1 MTTKKNV
8 YYLMPDMSIFTS
20 SDLYK
25 KNKKVITKYLP
36 EKKVFNVVP
45 AYKPYRIVVIALS
58 SLQATGYHTI
68 YTIDATGDTID
79 DISNGL
85 ESLGG
90 INQEDYGMQKT
101 DEAKAQA
108 IQRGAEDED
117 VAEAGYSRGYSSGYE
132 KKQQEEADANSG
144 WRGFVSGFTAP
155 IQLAMGNKELLG
167 LGLSL

>member
-36 EKKVFNVVP
+36 EKKVFNAVP

-68 YTIDATGDTID
+68 YTIDATTDTID